1 MARCS
6 LEEKGLPKKLWPEV
20 VYTAV
25 HIQNRGITKA
35 VKDMTPLE
43 AWSRYKPSIK
53 HFCVFGSIFY
63 FHIQGQKHSKL
74 DVKAKKGI
82 FIGYSSQS
90 KHYRILNLEDE
101 KIFIS

>member
-1 MARCS
+1 MEMARCS

-63 FHIQGQKHSKL
+63 FHIQGQNTVSWMLKL
-74 DVKAKKGI
+74 RKE
-82 FIGYSSQS
+82 Y
-90 KHYRILNLEDE
+90 L
-101 KIFIS
+101 